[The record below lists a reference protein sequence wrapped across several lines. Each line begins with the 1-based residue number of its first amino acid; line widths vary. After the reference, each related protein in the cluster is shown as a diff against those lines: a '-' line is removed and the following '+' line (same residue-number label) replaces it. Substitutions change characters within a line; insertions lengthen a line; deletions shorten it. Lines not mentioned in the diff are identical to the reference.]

1 MVGAHPCSR
10 AGDPSAVRVACRR
23 KAIVVTLEQSAA
35 SSQPPGAP
43 PTDTPTDPAPA
54 ARLREMVLAAG
65 TAAAVRAAVRLE
77 VADALRETPAD
88 SCDLARE
95 VDADPTH
102 LDRLMRALA
111 ARGVFTRLPDGRYA
125 HNATSRLLRQDHPES
140 LRDIA
145 LWSTE
150 PWTWALWPH
159 LDSAVRTGDPVA
171 PMLFGKGFFSYLHDD
186 APESARVFDRAMS
199 RSSVQSA
206 EALTEMLDLTGVSHV
221 ADIGGGQG
229 RTLAALLESNPGVR
243 GTLLD
248 LPAVVAQPDRRLRRG
263 GSLVD
268 RVHLMAVD
276 CRAEV
281 PVVADLYLL
290 KNILEWDED
299 STARTLA
306 NIIAAAPPAARVVI
320 VENLVDEGAGLEST
334 TAMDLLLMLNVG
346 GRKHT
351 EAALV
356 AMVRRGGLEVD
367 RVRPLTPAL
376 HLIEAH
382 VPL

>member
-1 MVGAHPCSR
+1 MR
-10 AGDPSAVRVACRR
+10 
-23 KAIVVTLEQSAA
+23 I
-35 SSQPPGAP
+35 
-43 PTDTPTDPAPA
+43 
-54 ARLREMVLAAG
+54 REMVLAAG
-65 TAAAVRAAVRLE
+65 TAAAVRAAARLG

-88 SCDLARE
+88 AADLARE
-95 VDADPTH
+95 VDADPAR
-102 LDRLMRALA
+102 LDRLLRALA

-125 HNATSRLLRQDHPES
+125 HNATSRLLRANDPDS

-159 LDSAVRTGDPVA
+159 LEQAVRTGEPVA
-171 PMLFGKGFFSYLHDD
+171 PELFGKNFFTYLHDD

-199 RSSVQSA
+199 RSSAQSA
-206 EALTEMLDLTGVSHV
+206 RALVETLDLTGISHI

-229 RTLAALLESNPGVR
+229 RTLAALLEANPGVR

-248 LPAVVAQPDRRLRRG
+248 LPAVVAQPDQRLRRG

-268 RVHLMAVD
+268 RVHLVAVD
-276 CRAEV
+276 CRAEI
-281 PVVADLYLL
+281 PVEADLYLL

-306 NIIAAAPPAARVVI
+306 NILAVAPPGARVVV
-320 VENLVDEGAGLEST
+320 VENLVDDGAVLEFT

-351 EAALV
+351 EAGLV
-356 AMVRRGGLEVD
+356 ALIRRGGLEVE

-376 HLIEAH
+376 HMIEAR
-382 VPL
+382 VPR